1 MVAISS
7 MSNSAVRIAFIVP
20 PTDFVFRDRGP
31 CSGGGRA
38 SAYVLAARP
47 VCTTGA
53 RQWDRANRF
62 LASRWTAGFS
72 NGLYSL
78 RGWIVEIDVL
88 SEPAR
93 FEPTRFDGLQ
103 PMKFRLD
110 G

>member
-53 RQWDRANRF
+53 RQWDRGNRF
-62 LASRWTAGFS
+62 LAPGGQRVSVMGFTVES
-72 NGLYSL
+72 
-78 RGWIVEIDVL
+78 GWEVEIDVL

-93 FEPTRFDGLQ
+93 LS
-103 PMKFRLD
+103 RLD
-110 G
+110 LTVFNQ